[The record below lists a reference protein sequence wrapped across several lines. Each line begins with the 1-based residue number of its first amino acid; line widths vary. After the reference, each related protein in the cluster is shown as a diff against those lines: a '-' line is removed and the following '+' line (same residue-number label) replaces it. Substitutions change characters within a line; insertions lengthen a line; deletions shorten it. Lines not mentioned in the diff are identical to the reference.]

1 VSRQRLAELA
11 IQEGVAPRE
20 QVLKDQALFE
30 VLGLIPTGLDL
41 YQLEVDILSEGA
53 ESGSGRAALFDSA
66 AGTFYLAS
74 DLVDPTPT
82 QEFEVAAEYTR
93 ALLHQHYE
101 IGNRLRSLDGDERKA
116 LDTLMLGDA
125 TLTGQ
130 EYMSTHVTPQRLVN
144 LPTRGPMPVLDATPH
159 FIEQRGFFIQA
170 GVNFMSALSK
180 PGQTSELR
188 LVYSNPP
195 VFTEQLLHIEKYLA
209 GEAPVEVSLPML
221 STVLGPG
228 WNEINGG
235 VMGEAL
241 IRGYLAAL
249 DEGSSIGAAAGWGGD
264 RFSLFQGP
272 SESMVLV
279 TLFAWDSVD
288 DAQEFLS
295 ALGSRQ
301 PSASHVGIVGPDVL
315 FIIGPD
321 EEVVGRLKEQFPGF

>member
-1 VSRQRLAELA
+1 
-11 IQEGVAPRE
+11 
-20 QVLKDQALFE
+20 VLE
-30 VLGLIPTGLDL
+30 LIPTGLDL
-41 YQLEVDILSEGA
+41 YQLEMDILSEGA

-116 LDTLMLGDA
+116 LDTLVLGDA

-144 LPTRGPMPVLDATPH
+144 LPTRGPMPVLDAAPY

-170 GVNFMSALSK
+170 GVNLMSALSK

-195 VFTEQLLHIEKYLA
+195 VSTEQLLHIEKYLL

-235 VMGEAL
+235 GLFDRRGGRLGRRPFQSVSGPVRKHGAGGAL
-241 IRGYLAAL
+241 RLGQRRRRP
-249 DEGSSIGAAAGWGGD
+249 GVS
-264 RFSLFQGP
+264 FS
-272 SESMVLV
+272 
-279 TLFAWDSVD
+279 
-288 DAQEFLS
+288 
-295 ALGSRQ
+295 
-301 PSASHVGIVGPDVL
+301 VGIPATKCFPRWNRRPGRAVYHRARRGGRRSTEGTVPWVL
-315 FIIGPD
+315 G
-321 EEVVGRLKEQFPGF
+321 V